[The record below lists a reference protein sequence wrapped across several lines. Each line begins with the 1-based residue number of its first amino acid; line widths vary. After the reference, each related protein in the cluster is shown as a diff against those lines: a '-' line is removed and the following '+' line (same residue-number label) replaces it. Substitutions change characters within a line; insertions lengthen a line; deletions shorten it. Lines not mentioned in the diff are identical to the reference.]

1 MAFILYGILMITEYL
16 KYISEILKTGLLNML
31 TLMKI
36 LWQNS
41 INIIDNEVFKYNY
54 AVLHCIK
61 YELFDDVNDFY
72 IAFDK
77 LKELIDA
84 DSKIELSYRYF
95 ISIIETKLK
104 RLSHTN
110 IDLVSN
116 IQYADKK
123 LKTNLNNK
131 TILLL
136 GDFYYNNNIILC
148 ANYNI

>member
-1 MAFILYGILMITEYL
+1 M
-16 KYISEILKTGLLNML
+16 
-31 TLMKI
+31 
-36 LWQNS
+36 
-41 INIIDNEVFKYNY
+41 
-54 AVLHCIK
+54 
-61 YELFDDVNDFY
+61 
-72 IAFDK
+72 
-77 LKELIDA
+77 
-84 DSKIELSYRYF
+84 
-95 ISIIETKLK
+95 KLK
-104 RLSHTN
+104 RLGDTN

>member
-1 MAFILYGILMITEYL
+1 M
-16 KYISEILKTGLLNML
+16 
-31 TLMKI
+31 
-36 LWQNS
+36 
-41 INIIDNEVFKYNY
+41 
-54 AVLHCIK
+54 
-61 YELFDDVNDFY
+61 
-72 IAFDK
+72 
-77 LKELIDA
+77 
-84 DSKIELSYRYF
+84 
-95 ISIIETKLK
+95 SIIETKLK
-104 RLSHTN
+104 RLGHTN